1 MQDPAVIRL
10 DIEYLGRR
18 LDVEADDARKR
29 KLERLLSTRYEN
41 LTKALT
47 EKWKA
52 SPEKASLHSPRP

>member
-1 MQDPAVIRL
+1 MMQDPAVIRL

-18 LDVEADDARKR
+18 LEVEVDETRKHE
-29 KLERLLSTRYEN
+29 LERLRAARYEN

-52 SPEKASLHSPRP
+52 PLE

>member
-1 MQDPAVIRL
+1 MMQDPAVIRL

-18 LDVEADDARKR
+18 LEVEADEARKQR
-29 KLERLLSTRYEN
+29 LERLRAAQHEN

-52 SPEKASLHSPRP
+52 PPE

>member
-1 MQDPAVIRL
+1 MMKDPAVIRL

-18 LDVEADDARKR
+18 LEVEADEGRKH
-29 KLERLLSTRYEN
+29 KLERLLSARYDN

-52 SPEKASLHSPRP
+52 TPE

>member
-1 MQDPAVIRL
+1 MMKDPALIRL

-18 LDVEADDARKR
+18 LEVEADAARKHR
-29 KLERLLSTRYEN
+29 LERLLSARYEN

-52 SPEKASLHSPRP
+52 SPE

>member
-1 MQDPAVIRL
+1 MKDPAVLRL

-18 LDVEADDARKR
+18 LEVEADEGRKH
-29 KLERLLSTRYEN
+29 KLERLRAAQYQN

-52 SPEKASLHSPRP
+52 SAE